1 MKRGSILLLYS
12 TLTRRDVL
20 FLVPAIVLALASG
33 VIPALMAKIIGS
45 TFDGF
50 TSLNPTNLPIAQVPQ
65 ERKDSLRHTTTQ
77 AVWQLCLL
85 GGATTALSTVM
96 ISMWIMIGEKVTRGW
111 RLRIYKGL
119 GTKDMKWYDTDLRDK
134 AGVSEGSGS
143 VGAGGIM
150 AKFAR

>member
-1 MKRGSILLLYS
+1 MKRGSILLLFS
-12 TLTRRDVL
+12 TLTRIDVL
-20 FLVPAIVLALASG
+20 FLVPGILLAAVSG

-50 TSLNPTNLPIAQVPQ
+50 TSFNPTNLPIAQVPQ
-65 ERKDSLRHTTTQ
+65 ENKQDLKHTTLQ

-85 GGATTALSTVM
+85 GGATMILSTVM
-96 ISMWIMIGEKVTRGW
+96 ISIWIIIGEKVTRGW
-111 RLRIYKGL
+111 RLKIYKGF
-119 GTKDMKWYDTDLRDK
+119 GTKDMKWFDTDLKEK
-134 AGVSEGSGS
+134 AGVNEGSGS